1 MNDLVIQLLTNFQD
15 TTTKKESKIELEF
28 LNEFGEGKTEE
39 DEIMKN
45 LIFTDEEGRDYSKI

>member
-1 MNDLVIQLLTNFQD
+1 MNDLIIQLLTNFQD
-15 TTTKKESKIELEF
+15 TATKKESKIELEF